1 MKTSTLSVTTV
12 YTDPS
17 IGLTV
22 QAWHRNSFSWHLL
35 FQVKDQYSMPLYE
48 TAVFYMYR
56 RLTEWFEQPA
66 GGWAS
71 HTWHPIGHRMVP
83 PSALTAVEAWL
94 SEQEAAA

>member
-1 MKTSTLSVTTV
+1 
-12 YTDPS
+12 
-17 IGLTV
+17 
-22 QAWHRNSFSWHLL
+22 
-35 FQVKDQYSMPLYE
+35 MPLYE

-56 RLTEWFEQPA
+56 RLTDEQPA